1 MPFSEQTFR
10 FLVENRQH
18 NSREWYHAHK
28 AAYQQYVLAPL
39 VELVEQLRPTVL
51 SIDPQLVAEPKVGKS
66 ISRIYRDTRYTKD
79 KSLYRD
85 VVWTLFARPRTE
97 RISRPGLVF
106 EASPDGFRY
115 GVGYYEASTQSMQ
128 AMRTLILQ
136 GDPAFER
143 ADCAYRRQK
152 CFTMQ
157 GESYKRPRFTQ
168 QPPQQCEWLNR
179 RNIAFMHDSRDFAR
193 LYAPNLHE
201 QIAQG
206 FQLLSPIY
214 QFFVKVEAQ
223 RQDEAMQKR
232 FAQGI

>member
-28 AAYQQYVLAPL
+28 TEYQQYVLAPL
-39 VELVEQLRPTVL
+39 MELVEQLRPTVL
-51 SIDPQLVAEPKVGKS
+51 SIDPQLIAEPKVGKS

-85 VVWTLFARPRTE
+85 VIWTAFSRPRTE

-115 GVGYYEASTQSMQ
+115 GVGYYEASTQTMQ

-136 GDPAFER
+136 SDPAFKR
-143 ADCAYRRQK
+143 ADRAYRKQDV
-152 CFTMQ
+152 FTMQ
-157 GESYKRPRFTQ
+157 GKSYKRPRFTEQ
-168 QPPQQCEWLNR
+168 RPQECEWLNR
-179 RNIAFMHDSRDFAR
+179 RNISFMHDSRDFAR
-193 LYAPNLHE
+193 LYAPDLHE

-206 FQLLSPIY
+206 FQLLAPIY
-214 QFFVKVEAQ
+214 AFFVSVEEQ
-223 RQDEAMQKR
+223 RQNEQMQKL